1 MVEADSSDTLISI
14 AASVSTS
21 STKRRQR
28 IFRHDVTSLIRNTE
42 MSPEIASFLVDIIF
56 KTFSV
61 YDDRGSRKAVDD
73 VIEKGLGEVTF
84 MKTFAAALVQAME
97 KQSKFQSHVGC
108 YRLLKWSCLLLSKS
122 QFATVSKNALCRV
135 AAAQASLLHIVMQRS
150 FRERRACK
158 QTFFHLFSQSP
169 DIYKTYTDELK
180 DARIPYK
187 HSPELICLL
196 LEFLSKSPSLFEKC
210 RPIFLDIYVKAVL
223 NAKEKPMKGLSESF
237 LPLFTHMSRE
247 DFQSIVLPASIK
259 MLKRNPEIILES
271 IGILLKSVNLDLSKY
286 ATEILSV
293 VLSQVRHAD
302 EGRKTGALTIIG
314 CLSEKSSN
322 PDALEAMFYAIKA
335 VIGGSE
341 GRLAFPYQRIGM
353 VNALQELSNATE
365 GKYLNSL
372 SLTIC
377 KFLLSCY
384 KDEGNEE
391 VKLAILSAVAS
402 WAKRSADIIQSDLL
416 SFFASGLK
424 EKEAL
429 RRGHLRC
436 LRVICTNT
444 DAVLQVSS
452 LLGPLIQLVKTGF
465 TKAVQRLDGIYA
477 FLIVG
482 KIAAADI
489 KAEETVTK
497 EKLWSLVSQNEPSLV
512 PTAMISKLSV
522 DDCMACVELLV
533 VLLVEHSHR
542 VLETFS
548 VKLLL
553 QLVLLFTCHPSWDI
567 RKMAHDATRKIITSV
582 PHLSE
587 ALLLEFSNFL
597 SLVGEKIIIS
607 KTSDTDDFVD
617 SQVPFLPSV
626 EVQVKTLLVIAS
638 VALARGPSASARVI
652 FCSHHPSIVGTG
664 KRDAVWQRLHKCL
677 RAVGFNVIEIVSADV
692 GNLCKVLLGS
702 LGLMSAN
709 LLEQQ
714 AAINSLSTLMSITPK
729 DTYVAFEKHLK
740 DLPDCYVHDSLSEND
755 IQVFYTPEG
764 MLSSEQGVYIAEIVA
779 AKNTKQSKGRFRMY
793 EEQDGV
799 DHVGS
804 NHSAKRESAN
814 REVSGA
820 GKKDIGKSTKKAGT
834 LSFYLLLYYFY
845 KGKTAKEEARELLLN
860 EEASIREKVQGV
872 QRNLS
877 LMLSALGEMAI
888 ANPVFAHSQLPSLVK
903 FVDPLLQ
910 SPIVGDVAYEA
921 LVKLSRCTAMPLC
934 NWALDIATAL
944 RLIVTEEVHVDSD
957 LIPSVGEAAKN
968 KEPLCLFE
976 RIVNGLTV
984 SCKSGPLPVDSF
996 TFVFPIIERI
1006 LLSPKRTGLHDDVLQ
1021 MLYKHM
1027 DPLLPLPRLRMISV
1041 LYHVLGVVPSYQAAI
1056 GSALNELCLGLQPNE
1071 VASALHGV
1079 YAKDV
1084 HVRMACLNAV
1094 KCIPAVSTRSLPENI
1109 EVSTSLWI
1117 AVHDPEKS
1125 VAEAAEDIWD
1135 RYGYDFGTDYSG
1147 LFKALSHSNY
1157 NVRLAAA
1164 EALATALD
1172 EYPDSIQGSLST
1184 LFSLYIRDIG
1194 LGGDNVD
1201 AGWLGRQG
1209 IALALHSAADV
1220 LRTKDLPVIMTF
1232 LISRA
1237 LADTNADVRG
1247 RMLNAG
1253 IMIIDKHGRDN
1264 VSLLFPIF
1272 ENYLNKKASD
1282 EEKYDLVREGVVIFT
1297 GALAKHLAKDDPKV
1311 HAVVD
1316 KLLDVLNTP
1325 SEAVQRAV
1333 SSCLSPL
1340 MQSMQDEAPTLVS
1353 RLLDQLMKSDKYG
1366 ERRGAAFGLAGVLKG
1381 FGISSLKKYGIA
1393 ATLREGLADRN
1404 SAKRREGALLAFEC
1418 LCEKLGRLFEPYVIQ
1433 MLPLLLV
1440 AFSDQVVAV
1449 REAAECAARAM
1460 MSQLSA
1466 QGVKL
1471 VLPSLLKGLEDKAWR
1486 TKQSSVQ
1493 LLGAMAYC
1501 APQQLSQCLPKIVPK
1516 LTEVL
1521 TDTHPK
1527 VQSAGQTALQQVG
1540 SVIKN
1545 PEIAS
1550 LVPTLLMGLTD
1561 PNDHTKYSLDILLQ
1575 TTFVNT
1581 VDAPSLALLVPIVHR
1596 GLRERSAE
1604 TKKKAA
1610 QIVGNMCSLVTEPK
1624 DMIPYIGLL
1633 LPEVKKVLVD
1643 PIPEVRS
1650 VAARAIGSL
1659 IRGMGEENFPDLVSW
1674 LLDALKSDNSNVERS
1689 GAAQGLSEVLAALG
1703 TVYFEHILPDII
1715 RNCSHQR
1722 ASVRDG
1728 YLTLFKY
1735 LPRSLGVQFQNYLQQ
1750 VLPAILDG
1758 LADENESVRD
1768 AALGAGHVLVEHY
1781 ATTSLPLLLPAVE
1794 DGIFNDNWRIRQSS
1808 VELLGDLLFKV
1819 AGTSGKAL
1827 LEGGSDDEGAST
1839 EAHGRA
1845 IIEVLGRDKRNEV
1858 LAALY
1863 MVRSDVSLSV
1873 RQAALHVWKTIVANT
1888 PKTLKE
1894 IMPVLMNTLISS
1906 LASSSSERRQ
1916 VAGRALGELVR
1927 KLGER
1932 VLPSIIP
1939 ILSRGLK
1946 DPSASRRQGVCIGLS
1961 EVMASAGKSQLL
1973 SFMDELIPT
1982 IRTALCDSILEVR
1995 ESAGL
2000 AFSTLFKSAGMQA
2013 IDEIVPTLL
2022 HALEDDQTSDTAL
2035 DGLKQILSV
2044 RTTAVLPHI
2053 LPKLV
2058 HLPLSAFNAHALGA
2072 LAEVAGPGLNFHL
2085 GTILPALL
2093 SAMGDDDMDVQSLAK
2108 EAAETVTLVIDEEG
2122 VESLV
2127 SELLKGVGDNQAS
2140 IRRSSAYLIGY
2151 FYKNS
2156 KLYLVD
2162 EAPNMISTLIVLLS
2176 DSDSTTVAAAWE
2188 ALSRVV
2194 ASVPKEVQPSY
2205 IKVIRDAIST
2215 SRDKERRKKKG
2226 GPILIPGFCLPK
2238 ALQPLLPIFL
2248 QQAALGLGELIE
2260 VTSEQSLKEFVIP
2273 ITGPLI
2279 RIIGDRFPW
2288 QVKSAILSTL
2298 SIIIRKGGI
2307 ALKPFLP
2314 QLQTTFIKCLQDST
2328 RTVRSSAALALGKLS
2343 ALSTRVDPL
2352 VGDLLSS
2359 LQVSDAGIREAILTA
2374 LKGVLKHAGKSVS
2387 SAVKIRVY
2395 SVLKDL
2401 VYHDDDQVRV
2411 SAASILGIMS
2421 QCMEDGQLADLLQ
2434 ELLNLASSPSW
2445 AARHGSVLV
2454 FATFLRHNP
2463 SAISM
2468 SPLFLSILDRLKS
2481 SLKDEKFPLR
2491 EASTKALGRLLL
2503 HQIQS
2508 GPANTTVVVDIL
2520 ASVVSALHDDSSE
2533 VRRRALS
2540 ALKSV
2545 AKANPSAIMVHVAL
2559 FGPALAECL
2568 KDGSTPVRLAA
2579 ERCAVHAFQLT
2590 RGSEYIQ
2597 GAQKFITGLDARRL
2611 SKFPEHS
2618 DDSEDSENDT
2628 ASG

>member
-158 QTFFHLFSQSP
+158 QTFFHLFSQ
-169 DIYKTYTDELK
+169 
-180 DARIPYK
+180 
-187 HSPELICLL
+187 
-196 LEFLSKSPSLFEKC
+196 
-210 RPIFLDIYVKAVL
+210 PIFLDIYVKAVL

-335 VIGGSE
+335 VIG
-341 GRLAFPYQRIGM
+341 
-353 VNALQELSNATE
+353 
-365 GKYLNSL
+365 
-372 SLTIC
+372 
-377 KFLLSCY
+377 
-384 KDEGNEE
+384 GNEE

-533 VLLVEHSHR
+533 VLLVEHSH
-542 VLETFS
+542 
-548 VKLLL
+548 
-553 QLVLLFTCHPSWDI
+553 
-567 RKMAHDATRKIITSV
+567 
-582 PHLSE
+582 
-587 ALLLEFSNFL
+587 
-597 SLVGEKIIIS
+597 
-607 KTSDTDDFVD
+607 SDTDDFVD

-834 LSFYLLLYYFY
+834 LSFYLLLYYFCCAEIILY
-845 KGKTAKEEARELLLN
+845 IFIFTLFHIDKGKTAKEEARELLLN

-1041 LYHVLGVVPSYQAAI
+1041 TYQTLILAQSDISLKNIISVLYHVLGVVPSYQAAI

-1117 AVHDPEKS
+1117 AVHDPEKVWLPSVRLKSKLSLNFWSSCLALGVPERWGLIKIPNGKIGIAIWPSNDFVLVS

-1237 LADTNADVRG
+1237 LNKLFLQLKKKEKGGTAVSAVVSSETRVERQTCLKLDLCVVVADTNADVRG

-1758 LADENESVRD
+1758 EYYSSLCGDLLSHAACSFLLEDSYCIFLYVAVATHTGLADENESVRD

-1946 DPSASRRQGVCIGLS
+1946 DPSASRRQAYISGDWNTWLVNPLGQGVCIGLS

-2000 AFSTLFKSAGMQA
+2000 AFSTLFKVLSSAQSAGMQA

-2194 ASVPKEVQPSY
+2194 ASVPKEGL
-2205 IKVIRDAIST
+2205 ISG
-2215 SRDKERRKKKG
+2215 SAELRE
-2226 GPILIPGFCLPK
+2226 
-2238 ALQPLLPIFL
+2238 
-2248 QQAALGLGELIE
+2248 QAALGLGELIE

>member
-150 FRERRACK
+150 FRECRACK

-522 DDCMACVELLV
+522 DDCMACIELLV

-597 SLVGEKIIIS
+597 SLVGEKTIIS
-607 KTSDTDDFVD
+607 KTSDTDDFMD

-729 DTYVAFEKHLK
+729 DTYVAFGKHLK

-820 GKKDIGKSTKKAGT
+820 GKKDIGKSTKKAD
-834 LSFYLLLYYFY
+834 

-968 KEPLCLFE
+968 KESLCLFE

-1079 YAKDV
+1079 YTKDV

-1184 LFSLYIRDIG
+1184 LFSLYIRDVG
-1194 LGGDNVD
+1194 LGADNVD

-1366 ERRGAAFGLAGVLKG
+1366 ERRGAAFGLAGVVKG

-2122 VESLV
+2122 IESLV

-2205 IKVIRDAIST
+2205 IKVVRDAIST

-2248 QQAALGLGELIE
+2248 Q
-2260 VTSEQSLKEFVIP
+2260 VFV
-2273 ITGPLI
+2273 LY
-2279 RIIGDRFPW
+2279 
-2288 QVKSAILSTL
+2288 
-2298 SIIIRKGGI
+2298 
-2307 ALKPFLP
+2307 
-2314 QLQTTFIKCLQDST
+2314 TFS
-2328 RTVRSSAALALGKLS
+2328 
-2343 ALSTRVDPL
+2343 P
-2352 VGDLLSS
+2352 SS
-2359 LQVSDAGIREAILTA
+2359 LP
-2374 LKGVLKHAGKSVS
+2374 KHCV
-2387 SAVKIRVY
+2387 
-2395 SVLKDL
+2395 
-2401 VYHDDDQVRV
+2401 
-2411 SAASILGIMS
+2411 
-2421 QCMEDGQLADLLQ
+2421 
-2434 ELLNLASSPSW
+2434 
-2445 AARHGSVLV
+2445 
-2454 FATFLRHNP
+2454 
-2463 SAISM
+2463 
-2468 SPLFLSILDRLKS
+2468 
-2481 SLKDEKFPLR
+2481 
-2491 EASTKALGRLLL
+2491 
-2503 HQIQS
+2503 
-2508 GPANTTVVVDIL
+2508 
-2520 ASVVSALHDDSSE
+2520 
-2533 VRRRALS
+2533 
-2540 ALKSV
+2540 
-2545 AKANPSAIMVHVAL
+2545 
-2559 FGPALAECL
+2559 CL
-2568 KDGSTPVRLAA
+2568 
-2579 ERCAVHAFQLT
+2579 
-2590 RGSEYIQ
+2590 I
-2597 GAQKFITGLDARRL
+2597 
-2611 SKFPEHS
+2611 
-2618 DDSEDSENDT
+2618 
-2628 ASG
+2628 

>member
-1 MVEADSSDTLISI
+1 
-14 AASVSTS
+14 
-21 STKRRQR
+21 
-28 IFRHDVTSLIRNTE
+28 

-820 GKKDIGKSTKKAGT
+820 GKKDIGKSTKKAD
-834 LSFYLLLYYFY
+834 

-1094 KCIPAVSTRSLPENI
+1094 KCIPAISTHSLPENI

-2248 QQAALGLGELIE
+2248 QGLISGSAELREQAALGLGELIE

>member
-820 GKKDIGKSTKKAGT
+820 GKKDIGKSTKKAD
-834 LSFYLLLYYFY
+834 

-968 KEPLCLFE
+968 KESLCLFE

-1079 YAKDV
+1079 YTKDV

-1366 ERRGAAFGLAGVLKG
+1366 ERRGAAFGLAGVVKG

-2248 QQAALGLGELIE
+2248 Q
-2260 VTSEQSLKEFVIP
+2260 VFV
-2273 ITGPLI
+2273 LY
-2279 RIIGDRFPW
+2279 
-2288 QVKSAILSTL
+2288 
-2298 SIIIRKGGI
+2298 
-2307 ALKPFLP
+2307 
-2314 QLQTTFIKCLQDST
+2314 TFS
-2328 RTVRSSAALALGKLS
+2328 
-2343 ALSTRVDPL
+2343 P
-2352 VGDLLSS
+2352 SS
-2359 LQVSDAGIREAILTA
+2359 LP
-2374 LKGVLKHAGKSVS
+2374 KHCV
-2387 SAVKIRVY
+2387 
-2395 SVLKDL
+2395 
-2401 VYHDDDQVRV
+2401 
-2411 SAASILGIMS
+2411 
-2421 QCMEDGQLADLLQ
+2421 
-2434 ELLNLASSPSW
+2434 
-2445 AARHGSVLV
+2445 
-2454 FATFLRHNP
+2454 
-2463 SAISM
+2463 
-2468 SPLFLSILDRLKS
+2468 
-2481 SLKDEKFPLR
+2481 
-2491 EASTKALGRLLL
+2491 
-2503 HQIQS
+2503 
-2508 GPANTTVVVDIL
+2508 
-2520 ASVVSALHDDSSE
+2520 
-2533 VRRRALS
+2533 
-2540 ALKSV
+2540 
-2545 AKANPSAIMVHVAL
+2545 
-2559 FGPALAECL
+2559 CL
-2568 KDGSTPVRLAA
+2568 
-2579 ERCAVHAFQLT
+2579 
-2590 RGSEYIQ
+2590 I
-2597 GAQKFITGLDARRL
+2597 
-2611 SKFPEHS
+2611 
-2618 DDSEDSENDT
+2618 
-2628 ASG
+2628 